1 MICKKTAVKHNFKGM
16 PNGWKGSEIWR
27 KIIWGI
33 YYFRLFKSHWG
44 SIAGSNWQHYCYRG
58 QDMGGDHENGGRPAL
73 RRRTSCVLTPDVR
86 QFCDERSAETKSET
100 WNIILARARIIYHR
114 FHNHVSCFILF
125 QKPFVDAV
133 FRVKHDVSS
142 WFTKI
147 FMFHHEFDWIVFNF
161 SLINLTQ

>member
-1 MICKKTAVKHNFKGM
+1 M

-33 YYFRLFKSHWG
+33 YYFRLFKSLWVSSPVQNG
-44 SIAGSNWQHYCYRG
+44 YIGIIAAVVWAEIIKMADVRRR
-58 QDMGGDHENGGRPAL
+58 DDGRLAFW
-73 RRRTSCVLTPDVR
+73 RRTSGDFETKGA
-86 QFCDERSAETKSET
+86 QKTKSET
-100 WNIILARARIIYHR
+100 WNIILSRARIMYYR

-125 QKPFVDAV
+125 RKPFVDAG

-142 WFTKI
+142 WLIKI
-147 FMFHHEFDWIVFNF
+147 FMFHHDFNWIVFNF